1 VIWGDFRGDKW
12 NARGGGG
19 DDWIMEG
26 SVRMMCIFMEDASW
40 DCPKD
45 GVQSQFNKPHSFH
58 EAGTPLC
65 LGKYTSGGLAKETCH
80 LSTASLPPTHDG
92 LAEITKKKGLNVAF
106 DSSDWAIVFS

>member
-1 VIWGDFRGDKW
+1 MIWGDFRGEKW

-45 GVQSQFNKPHSFH
+45 GV
-58 EAGTPLC
+58 
-65 LGKYTSGGLAKETCH
+65 
-80 LSTASLPPTHDG
+80 ASLASSHNSINHTHFTRSVHLCAWENIPRAG
-92 LAEITKKKGLNVAF
+92 SPKRHVTSRLAEITKKKDLNVAF